1 MKKLALLAVLVLAGC
16 GKKFEMSG
24 TVVDKSFVAAS
35 TSVGLSSK
43 GHTKVYYTPDTY
55 TLFVRDTDGK
65 VDSYEVNATKYFALE
80 KGSEVKLDCN
90 SIWGCDV
97 K

>member
-1 MKKLALLAVLVLAGC
+1 MKKLALFAVLILAGC
-16 GKKFEMSG
+16 GRKFETAG
-24 TVVDKSFVAAS
+24 TVVDKSFAAAS

-43 GHTKVYYTPDTY
+43 GHTKIYYTPDTY

-65 VDSYEVNATKYFALE
+65 VNSYEVSATKYFDVE
-80 KGSEVKLDCN
+80 KGSEVKLNCN

-97 K
+97 E